1 MSKFPKNFVWGA
13 ASSAYQIEGDPLADG
28 GGKSVWDTFS
38 HTPGKTFEGNT
49 GDTACRSY
57 AHPEWDI
64 ENLKHMGLSAYRFST
79 SWARIDPQGD
89 GNWNEKGLAYYDRLV
104 DLCEVLFIGSGDND
118 GFYAVAQSSHR
129 LFLEPAD
136 GKNSAAN

>member
-1 MSKFPKNFVWGA
+1 MNKFPKNFVWGA

-79 SWARIDPQGD
+79 SWARIDR
-89 GNWNEKGLAYYDRLV
+89 KGRK
-104 DLCEVLFIGSGDND
+104 
-118 GFYAVAQSSHR
+118 
-129 LFLEPAD
+129 LERKGPCPTMTAWSI
-136 GKNSAAN
+136 SAWRRALRPI

>member
-38 HTPGKTFEGNT
+38 HTPDKTFEGNT

-57 AHPEWDI
+57 AELTD
-64 ENLKHMGLSAYRFST
+64 A
-79 SWARIDPQGD
+79 
-89 GNWNEKGLAYYDRLV
+89 EKDA
-104 DLCEVLFIGSGDND
+104 I
-118 GFYAVAQSSHR
+118 SHR
-129 LFLEPAD
+129 GRAMEKLARELPAFL
-136 GKNSAAN
+136 K

>member
-1 MSKFPKNFVWGA
+1 MNKFPKNFVWGA

-57 AHPEWDI
+57 AELTD
-64 ENLKHMGLSAYRFST
+64 A
-79 SWARIDPQGD
+79 
-89 GNWNEKGLAYYDRLV
+89 EKDA
-104 DLCEVLFIGSGDND
+104 I
-118 GFYAVAQSSHR
+118 SHR
-129 LFLEPAD
+129 GRAMEKLARELPVFL
-136 GKNSAAN
+136 K

>member
-57 AHPEWDI
+57 AELTD
-64 ENLKHMGLSAYRFST
+64 A
-79 SWARIDPQGD
+79 
-89 GNWNEKGLAYYDRLV
+89 EKDA
-104 DLCEVLFIGSGDND
+104 I
-118 GFYAVAQSSHR
+118 SHR
-129 LFLEPAD
+129 GRAMEKLAQELPAFL
-136 GKNSAAN
+136 K

>member
-49 GDTACRSY
+49 ATPPAAAMPTRNGT
-57 AHPEWDI
+57 
-64 ENLKHMGLSAYRFST
+64 LK
-79 SWARIDPQGD
+79 I
-89 GNWNEKGLAYYDRLV
+89 
-104 DLCEVLFIGSGDND
+104 
-118 GFYAVAQSSHR
+118 
-129 LFLEPAD
+129 
-136 GKNSAAN
+136 